1 MSNRFYVLLAS
12 ARTSAIRELEADWHT
27 TVLHKKY
34 FPDVRK
40 DGILTNASGLTA
52 ISPMT
57 GRYKPMK
64 LANFSSHTT
73 AMTELFII
81 KGNSATG
88 STKQGGDQCTQAC
101 NAAPAGVIGS
111 MFL

>member
-1 MSNRFYVLLAS
+1 MSDCFYVILAL
-12 ARTSAIRELEADWHT
+12 ARTSAIIELEAGWRS
-27 TVLHKKY
+27 TVLHEKY
-34 FPDVRK
+34 FQDVRK

-52 ISPMT
+52 LSPMT

-88 STKQGGDQCTQAC
+88 STKQGGDQYTQAC
-101 NAAPAGVIGS
+101 NAAPAGGRY
-111 MFL
+111 